1 MRKNNFYLSALA
13 LILGGVISL
22 PFNSAAQ
29 SSFEGELWE
38 ERAAQDFK
46 EVYPDLK
53 SSYEEQNGMLNDREL
68 KSFKEDAW
76 KYFWNQRREEID
88 SILDQDFGAEDLV
101 YDVKSVSVSSKVRNR
116 ILKSGVPKK
125 AFNKALKR
133 MGDRKVKK
141 KDRMVIIDFSKK
153 ATQKRFY
160 FINLKRGNV
169 ETHRV
174 SHGVNSGGFGAR
186 ATSFSNKSGSK
197 KTPPGFFVTGGRTT
211 YKKKWGSKALI
222 LDGIDRG
229 NRNSRAREIVSHGAG
244 YVNGGGRSHG
254 CPALDVKVAK
264 RLFPKLSNG
273 VLWYHYTGK

>member
-1 MRKNNFYLSALA
+1 MRKNRFYLNIFALV
-13 LILGGVISL
+13 LSGLMSFPL
-22 PFNSAAQ
+22 SSAAQ
-29 SSFEGELWE
+29 SDFEGELWE

-46 EVYPDLK
+46 EIYPELK
-53 SSYEEQNGMLNDREL
+53 KSYEDENGMLNEREL
-68 KSFKEDAW
+68 KTFKEDAW
-76 KYFWNQRREEID
+76 RYFWNQRREEID
-88 SILDQDFGAEDLV
+88 STINEDFLV
-101 YDVKSVSVSSKVRNR
+101 EELVQEVRSISVSSSVRNR
-116 ILKSGVPKK
+116 IIKSGVPKK
-125 AFNKALKR
+125 AFDKALKR
-133 MGDRKVKK
+133 MSDGKVKK

-160 FINLKRGNV
+160 YINLKSGNV

-174 SHGVNSGGFGAR
+174 AHGVNSGGFGAR
-186 ATSFSNKSGSK
+186 ATSFSTKSGSR

-222 LDGIDRG
+222 LDGIDRA
-229 NRNSRAREIVSHGAG
+229 NRNSRAREIVSHGAS

-264 RLFPKLSNG
+264 RLFPMLTNG